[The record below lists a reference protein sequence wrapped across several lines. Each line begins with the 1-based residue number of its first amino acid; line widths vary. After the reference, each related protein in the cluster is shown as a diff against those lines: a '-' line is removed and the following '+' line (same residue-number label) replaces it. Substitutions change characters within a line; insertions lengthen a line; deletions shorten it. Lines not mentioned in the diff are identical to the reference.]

1 MAKLTKFM
9 SYEDMLKR
17 KEAEEAKKKEAK
29 KPTVKETV
37 KKGK

>member
-17 KEAEEAKKKEAK
+17 KEAEMAKKKESEK
-29 KPTVKETV
+29 KTTKET
-37 KKGK
+37 KKTK